1 MESAT
6 LAIDATG
13 GTATFEDPVA
23 GPGTLEI
30 VGGALAVPGGIS
42 PETKLKVGAQGAFEW
57 RSALTLAGLETENGA
72 ELRFTDSAEILTVS
86 GEVSLAGVT
95 LRAPESAFDS
105 LNRQTRVLVAD
116 SISGLPAFVCG
127 NRRGQA
133 TVKTREDGKMELW
146 LLPRCPLLIRFV
158 RYTMSN
164 RKESR
169 T

>member
-1 MESAT
+1 M
-6 LAIDATG
+6 
-13 GTATFEDPVA
+13 
-23 GPGTLEI
+23 
-30 VGGALAVPGGIS
+30 
-42 PETKLKVGAQGAFEW
+42 
-57 RSALTLAGLETENGA
+57 
-72 ELRFTDSAEILTVS
+72 RFTDTAEILTVS

-105 LNRQTRVLVAD
+105 LSRQTRVLVAD
-116 SISGLPAFVCG
+116 SISGLPVFICG

-133 TVKTREDGKMELW
+133 TVKTRADGKMELW

-164 RKESR
+164 RTGSK